1 MVSDIK
7 TMQTLES
14 IEKILLTN
22 QKAIIKEWF
31 DKTVQAYPSQT
42 AHFLKSE
49 NNQFAN
55 PVGQLTQN
63 GLEKIF
69 DYLLHNQNNS
79 DILHEWID
87 PIIRVRAIQ
96 NFSPSQ
102 AIGFMFI
109 LKDIVRNQI
118 QKNVQI
124 SIDNMILFDQ
134 QIDKLA
140 LYCFDIYMTCKDKLN
155 ELKVNEFKRQSFRFI
170 EKSNKRNE

>member
-14 IEKILLTN
+14 IEKILTTN

-31 DKTVQAYPSQT
+31 NKTVQAYPSQT

-63 GLEKIF
+63 GLEKIS
-69 DYLLHNQNNS
+69 DYLLQKQNNN
-79 DILHEWID
+79 DTLQEWID

-118 QKNVQI
+118 KTDFQI
-124 SIDNMILFDQ
+124 PIDYIISFDQ

-140 LYCFDIYMTCKDKLN
+140 LYCFDIYMACRDKLN
-155 ELKVNEFKRQSFRFI
+155 ELKVNEFKRQSFRLY